1 MESERSRSAL
11 VSTRG
16 TTYVGW
22 SLQIPITNL
31 IFSRVCGSYP
41 WITVMP
47 TKRIPRVK
55 FNSPRIAERDTH
67 ILFAGNPLPMWIY
80 DVKTLRF
87 LEVNDSA
94 VRQYGYT
101 REEFLSLTI
110 NDIRPQMEVPTDQDH
125 LHGSAG
131 DLDKVWIN
139 VKKDGTQIYVKIR
152 ANDVRFRGKSGRYVV
167 AEDVTERRHLQAELL
182 RLAHHDGL
190 TGLPNRILLEQRMS
204 QSFESA
210 RKRGHRAG
218 LICLD
223 LDRFKQV
230 NDWYGHAIGDECLKQ
245 VGTMLTRRLRGM
257 DTVAR
262 TGGEEFTIV
271 LGEVESVAAA
281 GIVAKAL
288 LQVFSSPV
296 EVEGH
301 SIVLGASM
309 GVAVYPDQGTD
320 SSELWRSADA
330 AMYRAK
336 RAGGNRHE
344 LVASDLTTV
353 AVENAGVDAHMRK
366 MLRDGGFCLHYQ
378 LQYKMNGEIRGMEAL
393 LRLPHP
399 NLSYVSTDRFISM
412 AEENGLIHPL
422 GKWVVEEACRQL
434 MLWNSGRTKPVRIT
448 VNVSPLQLMR
458 SNFVAEVRQVISESG
473 IDPAWLE
480 MEITERVVL
489 NFDEIAKRMEELA
502 EIGIRFAVDDFGTGY
517 SSLQHLQRLPI
528 STLKIDRSFV
538 HQLSESSRSYPIV
551 KAIIAMGH
559 SLQMEVIAE
568 GVETEDQ
575 MQVLR
580 KLGCKCVQG
589 FLLSHPSPPDV
600 IESILNK

>member
-1 MESERSRSAL
+1 
-11 VSTRG
+11 
-16 TTYVGW
+16 
-22 SLQIPITNL
+22 
-31 IFSRVCGSYP
+31 
-41 WITVMP
+41 
-47 TKRIPRVK
+47 
-55 FNSPRIAERDTH
+55 
-67 ILFAGNPLPMWIY
+67 MWIY
-80 DVKTLRF
+80 DVRSLRF
-87 LEVNDSA
+87 LEVNESA
-94 VRQYGYT
+94 VRHYGYT

-110 NDIRPQMEVPTDQDH
+110 SDIRPPMEVPTDQDPI
-125 LHGSAG
+125 HGGTG
-131 DLDKVWIN
+131 DSDKVWIN
-139 VKKDGTQIYVKIR
+139 VKKDGTRIYVKIR
-152 ANDVRFRGKSGRYVV
+152 SNDVRFRGKSGRYVV
-167 AEDVTERRHLQAELL
+167 AEDVTERRHMQAELL

-190 TGLPNRILLEQRMS
+190 TGLPNRILLEQRIS
-204 QSFESA
+204 QAFESA
-210 RKRGHRAG
+210 TKRGHRAG

-223 LDRFKQV
+223 LDRFKHV

-344 LVASDLTTV
+344 LAASDLTTV
-353 AVENAGVDAHMRK
+353 AIENAGVDAHMRR
-366 MLRDGGFCLHYQ
+366 MLQDGGFCLHYQ
-378 LQYKMNGEIRGMEAL
+378 LQYRMNGEIRGMEAL

-434 MLWNSGRTKPVRIT
+434 KIWNTGRTHPVRIT

-458 SNFVAEVRQVISESG
+458 STFAVEVRQAISESG

-489 NFDEIAKRMEELA
+489 NFDEIAKRMEQLA

-538 HQLSESSRSYPIV
+538 QQLSESSRSYPIV

-580 KLGCKCVQG
+580 KLDCECVQG
-589 FLLSHPSPPDV
+589 FLLSHPSPPEV
-600 IESILNK
+600 IESILQR

>member
-1 MESERSRSAL
+1 
-11 VSTRG
+11 
-16 TTYVGW
+16 
-22 SLQIPITNL
+22 
-31 IFSRVCGSYP
+31 
-41 WITVMP
+41 
-47 TKRIPRVK
+47 
-55 FNSPRIAERDTH
+55 
-67 ILFAGNPLPMWIY
+67 MWIY
-80 DVKTLRF
+80 DVRTLRF

-110 NDIRPQMEVPTDQDH
+110 NDIRLQMQLPTDPEH
-125 LHGSAG
+125 LHGSVG

-152 ANDVRFRGKSGRYVV
+152 ANDVRFRGRSGRYVV

-190 TGLPNRILLEQRMS
+190 TGLPNRILLDQRMS

-210 RKRGHRAG
+210 RKRSHRAG

-271 LGEVESVAAA
+271 LGELESVAAA

-309 GVAVYPDQGTD
+309 GVAVYPDHGTD

-353 AVENAGVDAHMRK
+353 AVENAGVNAHMRK
-366 MLRDGGFCLHYQ
+366 MLQDGGFCLHYQ

-458 SNFVAEVRQVISESG
+458 SDFVAEVRQVISESG

-489 NFDEIAKRMEELA
+489 NFDEIAKRMEQLA

-538 HQLSESSRSYPIV
+538 QQLSESSRSYPIV

-589 FLLSHPSPPDV
+589 FLLSHPSPPDD
-600 IESILNK
+600 IESILNR